1 VKLPPGFVARL
12 RPRFPEDGEEFAA
25 FLASFDAPFV
35 SGIRANSP
43 RTTREG
49 LRALLSAM
57 GEPAPLADVP
67 WCPDGLVLARDGAP
81 GRHPL
86 HDAGLFYLQEP
97 SAMLPVE
104 VLAPRP
110 GERVLDLCA
119 APGGKSVQIASAM
132 GGEGFLLANDLH
144 EDRARALVRNL
155 ERCGAT
161 QAAVTVGSPDRLAA
175 RLPGYFD
182 RILVDAPCSGEGMF
196 RRDPG
201 SAARWA
207 QYADGSCRS
216 AQDAILDAADELLR
230 PGGRLVY
237 STCTFS
243 PDEDEETV
251 AAFLDRHPGYRPV
264 PIAKTGG
271 MDDAFDLGRGLS
283 AAARIWP
290 HRAPGDGH
298 FCACL
303 EKPGDDAGAR
313 GSTESAT
320 GTGKPTFAP
329 LGPSE
334 RDAFRRF
341 AEPVLAPEALDRV
354 ASWISGARHAAL
366 SGGHVHLLSSNPP
379 DLSRLHV
386 LKRGFHLG
394 SFAEDRRGLRF
405 SPSHSL
411 ALVLARADLQRVVD
425 LPVEDGTALRYLK
438 GETVSVA
445 EPGGAM
451 EAGGSAAAVVMGFPT
466 GWLKPQGGG
475 QFKNLYPPGW
485 RRQ

>member
-1 VKLPPGFVARL
+1 VILPPAFVACL
-12 RPRFPEDGEEFAA
+12 RPRFPEDGTEFAD
-25 FLASFDAPFV
+25 FLASFDAPYAA
-35 SGIRANSP
+35 GIRAVPP
-43 RTTREG
+43 RMSREG
-49 LRALLSAM
+49 LRALLPAM
-57 GEPAPLADVP
+57 GEAGPLGDVP
-67 WCPDGLVLARDGAP
+67 WCPDGLAIRPDATP

-119 APGGKSVQIASAM
+119 APGGKSVQIAARM
-132 GGEGFLLANDLH
+132 AGEGFLLANDLH

-161 QAAVTVGSPDRLAA
+161 NAAVTVSSPDRLAA
-175 RLPGYFD
+175 RFPSYFD
-182 RILVDAPCSGEGMF
+182 RVLVDAPCSGEGMF

-201 SAARWA
+201 STGRWA
-207 QYADGSCRS
+207 QYADGSCRRE
-216 AQDAILDAADELLR
+216 QDAILDSADELLK

-251 AAFLDRHPGYRPV
+251 AAFLDRHSGYRLV

-271 MDDAFDLGRGLS
+271 MSDAFDLGRGLS

-303 EKPGDDAGAR
+303 EKAGETSGAS
-313 GSTESAT
+313 GSTRGPNPESGA
-320 GTGKPTFAP
+320 FAP
-329 LGPSE
+329 LGAAE

-341 AEPVLAPEALDRV
+341 AAPVLTEEALERFGG
-354 ASWISGARHAAL
+354 WIAGDRHAAL
-366 SGGHVHLLSSNPP
+366 SGGHVHVLPCAT

-394 SFAEDRRGLRF
+394 TFEVDRKGLRF
-405 SPSHSL
+405 VPSHSF
-411 ALVLARADLQRVVD
+411 ALVLTRADLLRAVE

-438 GETVSVA
+438 GETVSAFEPDGPLDASGFAVA
-445 EPGGAM
+445 T
-451 EAGGSAAAVVMGFPT
+451 VMGFPL
-466 GWLKPQGGG
+466 GWLKPMGAG

>member
-1 VKLPPGFVARL
+1 V
-12 RPRFPEDGEEFAA
+12 EFAA
-25 FLASFDAPFV
+25 FLASFDAPYAA
-35 SGIRANSP
+35 GIRAVPP
-43 RTTREG
+43 RMSREG
-49 LRALLSAM
+49 LRALLPAM
-57 GEPAPLADVP
+57 GESEPLGDVP
-67 WCPDGLVLARDGAP
+67 WCPDGLAIRPDAAP

-110 GERVLDLCA
+110 RERVLDLCA
-119 APGGKSVQIASAM
+119 APGGKSVQIAARM
-132 GGEGFLLANDLH
+132 AGEGFLLANDLH

-161 QAAVTVGSPDRLAA
+161 NAAVTVSSPDRLAA
-175 RLPGYFD
+175 RLPASFD
-182 RILVDAPCSGEGMF
+182 RVLVDAPCSGEGMF

-201 SAARWA
+201 SAGRWA
-207 QYADGSCRS
+207 KYADGSCRS
-216 AQDAILDAADELLR
+216 GQDAILDAADELLR

-243 PDEDEETV
+243 PDEDESTI
-251 AAFLDRHPGYRPV
+251 AAFLDRHPGYRLV

-271 MDDAFDLGRGLS
+271 MSDAFDLGRGLS

-303 EKPGDDAGAR
+303 EKAGETPVDLATRRADDADGA
-313 GSTESAT
+313 
-320 GTGKPTFAP
+320 FAP
-329 LGPSE
+329 LGAPE

-341 AEPVLAPEALDRV
+341 AAPVLTESALERF
-354 ASWISGARHAAL
+354 AGWISGARHAVL
-366 SGGHVHLLSSNPP
+366 SGGHAHVLPCAPP

-394 SFAEDRRGLRF
+394 TFEEDRKGLRF
-405 SPSHSL
+405 APSHSL
-411 ALVLARADLQRVVD
+411 ALVLARKDLRRAVE

-438 GETVSVA
+438 GETVSAV
-445 EPGGAM
+445 EPDGPLD
-451 EAGGSAAAVVMGFPT
+451 AGGFAVATVMGFPI
-466 GWLKPQGGG
+466 GWLKPTGGG